1 MIEAVII
8 FAGALPVAFLT
19 AVYIMNGI
27 TEKR

>member
-8 FAGALPVAFLT
+8 FAGAIPLALIAARFV
-19 AVYIMNGI
+19 MNGI